1 VRVQC
6 ESCGERYA
14 SGGEGIVPI
23 AVL

>member
-6 ESCGERYA
+6 DSCGERYA